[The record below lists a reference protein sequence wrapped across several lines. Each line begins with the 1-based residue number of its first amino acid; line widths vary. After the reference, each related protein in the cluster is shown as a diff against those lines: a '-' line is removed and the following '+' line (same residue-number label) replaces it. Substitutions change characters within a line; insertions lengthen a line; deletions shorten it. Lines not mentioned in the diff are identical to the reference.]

1 MDKLN
6 MSYLLY
12 GMYEAIWQPPFDV
25 RQLVARNERQMAH
38 LQPIPPISSDPSGVQ
53 TSCSDYKIPNIS
65 MNTVEPLLKYAVSI
79 AYAIRAS
86 FVCDHDMSIAKICVR
101 GEWQLES
108 NSSIVLGIPWRVSAN
123 SFSDFQ

>member
-1 MDKLN
+1 
-6 MSYLLY
+6 
-12 GMYEAIWQPPFDV
+12 
-25 RQLVARNERQMAH
+25 
-38 LQPIPPISSDPSGVQ
+38 
-53 TSCSDYKIPNIS
+53 

-86 FVCDHDMSIAKICVR
+86 FVCDHDMSIAKICGR

-108 NSSIVLGIPWRVSAN
+108 NSSIVLGIPWRVSTN